1 MAPLTL
7 FAYYFIFWW
16 LTLFATLSIGLRTQI
31 DEGEVTLGTE
41 ASAPAKPRLL
51 KSILLNTV
59 ISLIV
64 FGSWYYITQVMGIGI
79 AEVRD
84 YFPRRQS

>member
-64 FGSWYYITQVMGIGI
+64 FGCWYYITQVMGIGI
-79 AEVRD
+79 AEVRE

>member
-1 MAPLTL
+1 MEPLTL

-16 LTLFATLSIGLRTQI
+16 LTLFATLSIGLRTQL

-51 KSILLNTV
+51 KTIILNTV
-59 ISLIV
+59 VSLII
-64 FGSWYYITQVMGIGI
+64 FGCWYYVTQVMGIGI
-79 AEVRD
+79 AEIRE
-84 YFPRRQS
+84 YFPRRQT

>member
-7 FAYYFIFWW
+7 SAYYFIFWW

-51 KSILLNTV
+51 KTILLNTV

-64 FGSWYYITQVMGIGI
+64 FGCWYYITQVMGIGI
-79 AEVRD
+79 AEVRE